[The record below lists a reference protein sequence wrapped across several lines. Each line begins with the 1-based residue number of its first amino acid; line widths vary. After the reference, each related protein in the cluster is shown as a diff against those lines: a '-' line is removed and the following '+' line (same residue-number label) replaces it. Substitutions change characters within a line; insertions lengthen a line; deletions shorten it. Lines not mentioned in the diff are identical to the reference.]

1 MQSVINA
8 LLTYTYLLATLILLA
23 VAFVLCLSAV
33 IWLSLFVWWF
43 LIELARFVGS
53 KFESTVIRSKEI
65 FNTWKGK

>member
-8 LLTYTYLLATLILLA
+8 LLTYTYMCITLILLA

-33 IWLSLFVWWF
+33 VWLSLFVWWF

-53 KFESTVIRSKEI
+53 KLESTVARSKEI
-65 FNTWKGK
+65 FDTWKGK